1 MGKHQQG
8 MLHPQRIPEE
18 KVKVKAAGS
27 PTLLPAAVAPEV
39 PLQSMQSLEQRQG
52 PVVLGGLDQTHS
64 QQHGIEVRRLA
75 GRPSHRG
82 GFQQRR
88 PLKPKGFRGPV
99 GQQPLKARAHSLE
112 GLQRRS
118 HRTREIGTES
128 DRQAPGLISET
139 GAHAENLETFMV
151 SGGVAATA
159 GVVSSAAQDQAA
171 RAFPLAAITGHGT
184 LKLALL
190 LAAVD
195 PGLGGV
201 IIAGGRG
208 TGKSVLARGLHALL
222 PPIDVLDIEGTAGRN
237 LDPQRPDEWDEV
249 ARKTVADRGDAA
261 GELPTR
267 VLPAPFVQ
275 IPLGITEDR
284 LVGAVDVAASL
295 SSGSAVFQPG
305 LLAEA
310 HRGVLYVDELNL
322 LDDGIV
328 NLMLAAVGSGENQ
341 VEREGLSL
349 SHPCRPLL
357 IATYNPE
364 EGAVR
369 DHLLDR
375 FAIALSADQLVSTEQ
390 RVEITE
396 AVLSHGQCSRSF
408 AEKWG
413 EETEALATQLLLAR
427 QWLPDVRISGEQVE
441 YLVTEAIRGGV
452 EGHRSELYAVR
463 VAKAH
468 AALSGR
474 DRVEADDL
482 QVAVRLVIAPRALQL
497 PPQDEQMEPPPP
509 QDQQPPPPPE
519 SGEQNAEDQPPPPEP
534 PEDSG
539 DDADNPPEDNSDQDA
554 DEGNDDD
561 SEDDQAPPSVP
572 EEFMLDPEAVAID
585 PDLLLFSSAKA
596 KSGNSGSRSVVLSDS
611 RGRYVKPILP
621 RGPVRRIAVDATLR
635 AAAPYQKPRR
645 ARQPDRKVIVEE
657 SDLRAKLLQRQSGAL
672 VIFLVDAS
680 GSMALNRM
688 QSAKGAV
695 IRLLTEAYE
704 NRDEVALIP
713 FRGDQAEVLL
723 PPTRSITAARRRLES
738 MPCGGGSPLAHG
750 LTQAARVG
758 ANALA
763 TGDLGQVV
771 VVAITDGRGNVP
783 LSTSLGQPILDG
795 EEKPDLKQE
804 VLDVAARYRMLGIKL
819 LVIDTERKFIGSGMG
834 KDLAE
839 SAGGKYVQLPKAS
852 DQAIAAIAMDAI
864 NAV

>member
-1 MGKHQQG
+1 M
-8 MLHPQRIPEE
+8 
-18 KVKVKAAGS
+18 
-27 PTLLPAAVAPEV
+27 
-39 PLQSMQSLEQRQG
+39 
-52 PVVLGGLDQTHS
+52 
-64 QQHGIEVRRLA
+64 
-75 GRPSHRG
+75 
-82 GFQQRR
+82 
-88 PLKPKGFRGPV
+88 
-99 GQQPLKARAHSLE
+99 
-112 GLQRRS
+112 
-118 HRTREIGTES
+118 
-128 DRQAPGLISET
+128 
-139 GAHAENLETFMV
+139 
-151 SGGVAATA
+151 
-159 GVVSSAAQDQAA
+159 
-171 RAFPLAAITGHGT
+171 
-184 LKLALL
+184 
-190 LAAVD
+190 
-195 PGLGGV
+195 
-201 IIAGGRG
+201 GRG
-208 TGKSVLARGLHALL
+208 H
-222 PPIDVLDIEGTAGRN
+222 PGTHHGEA
-237 LDPQRPDEWDEV
+237 PS
-249 ARKTVADRGDAA
+249 TVI
-261 GELPTR
+261 
-267 VLPAPFVQ
+267 PAPFVQ

-305 LLAEA
+305 LLADA

-328 NLMLAAVGSGENQ
+328 NLMLAAVGSGENR

-364 EGAVR
+364 EGNVR

-375 FAIALSADQLVSTEQ
+375 FAIALSANQLVSTEQ
-390 RVEITE
+390 RVEITN
-396 AVLSHGQCSRSF
+396 AVISHGQCSRSF
-408 AEKWG
+408 AEKWS
-413 EETEALATQLLLAR
+413 EETDALATQLLLAR
-427 QWLPDVRISGEQVE
+427 QWLPDVQISGEQIE

-474 DRVEADDL
+474 DQVEADDL
-482 QVAVRLVIAPRALQL
+482 QVAVALVIAPRASQM
-497 PPQDEQMEPPPP
+497 PPPDQQMEPPPP
-509 QDQQPPPPPE
+509 QDQEPPPPPQDQGDQQQDNPPPPPE
-519 SGEQNAEDQPPPPEP
+519 GSGEEEND
-534 PEDSG
+534 
-539 DDADNPPEDNSDQDA
+539 PPEDNSEDDTSDD
-554 DEGNDDD
+554 DEGDG
-561 SEDDQAPPSVP
+561 EEDQAPPAVP
-572 EEFMLDPEAVAID
+572 EEFMLDPEAIEVD
-585 PDLLLFSSAKA
+585 PDLLLFNAAKA

-611 RGRYVKPILP
+611 RGRYVKPMLP

-635 AAAPYQKPRR
+635 AAAPYQKIRR
-645 ARQPDRKVIVEE
+645 EREPGRSVIVEE
-657 SDLRAKLLQRQSGAL
+657 GDLRAKLLQRKAGAL
-672 VIFLVDAS
+672 VVFLVDAS

-783 LSTSLGQPILDG
+783 LSTSLGQPELEG

-839 SAGGKYVQLPKAS
+839 AAGGKYVQLPKAS
-852 DQAIAAIAMDAI
+852 DQAIAAVAMDAI
-864 NAV
+864 SSI

>member
-1 MGKHQQG
+1 M
-8 MLHPQRIPEE
+8 
-18 KVKVKAAGS
+18 
-27 PTLLPAAVAPEV
+27 VA
-39 PLQSMQSLEQRQG
+39 S
-52 PVVLGGLDQTHS
+52 
-64 QQHGIEVRRLA
+64 
-75 GRPSHRG
+75 
-82 GFQQRR
+82 
-88 PLKPKGFRGPV
+88 
-99 GQQPLKARAHSLE
+99 
-112 GLQRRS
+112 
-118 HRTREIGTES
+118 
-128 DRQAPGLISET
+128 
-139 GAHAENLETFMV
+139 
-151 SGGVAATA
+151 GVAAKDDRAT
-159 GVVSSAAQDQAA
+159 

-201 IIAGGRG
+201 VIAGGRG

-222 PPIDVLDIEGTAGRN
+222 PPIDVLDATSSVGRN
-237 LDPQRPDEWDEV
+237 LDPQNPEEWDPATREQIS
-249 ARKTVADRGDAA
+249 
-261 GELPTR
+261 GEAPSK
-267 VLPAPFVQ
+267 VIPAPFVQ

-295 SSGSAVFQPG
+295 ASGSAVFQPG
-305 LLAEA
+305 LLADA

-328 NLMLAAVGSGENQ
+328 NLMLAAVGSGENR

-364 EGAVR
+364 EGNVR

-375 FAIALSADQLVSTEQ
+375 FAIALSANQLVTTEQ
-390 RVEITE
+390 RVEITNS
-396 AVLSHGQCSRSF
+396 VLNHGQCSRSF
-408 AEKWG
+408 ADTWA
-413 EETEALATQLLLAR
+413 EETDALATQLLLAR
-427 QWLPDVRISGEQVE
+427 QWLPDVQISREQIQ
-441 YLVTEAIRGGV
+441 YLVNEAIRGGV

-463 VAKAH
+463 VARAH

-482 QVAVRLVIAPRALQL
+482 QVAVALVIAPRASQL
-497 PPQDEQMEPPPP
+497 PPPDQQMEPPPP
-509 QDQQPPPPPE
+509 PEQEPPPPPD
-519 SGEQNAEDQPPPPEP
+519 GETPPEDEQEP
-534 PEDSG
+534 PEDPENNEDEPDNEE
-539 DDADNPPEDNSDQDA
+539 DDTPE
-554 DEGNDDD
+554 
-561 SEDDQAPPSVP
+561 DQAPPSIP

-585 PDLLLFSSAKA
+585 PDLLLFNAAKS
-596 KSGNSGSRSVVLSDS
+596 KSGNSGSRSMVMSDS
-611 RGRYVKPILP
+611 RGRYVKPMLP

-635 AAAPYQKPRR
+635 AAAPHQKVRR
-645 ARQPDRKVIVEE
+645 ERQPERTVIVEE
-657 SDLRAKLLQRQSGAL
+657 SDLRAKLLQRKAGAL
-672 VIFLVDAS
+672 VVFLVDAS

-763 TGDLGQVV
+763 TGDLSQVV

-783 LSTSLGQPILDG
+783 LSTSLGQPELEG
-795 EEKPDLKQE
+795 EDKPDLKQE
-804 VLDVAARYRMLGIKL
+804 VLDVATRYRMLGIKL

-839 SAGGKYVQLPKAS
+839 AAGGKYVQLPKAS
-852 DQAIAAIAMDAI
+852 DQAIAAVAMDAI
-864 NAV
+864 STI

>member
-1 MGKHQQG
+1 M
-8 MLHPQRIPEE
+8 
-18 KVKVKAAGS
+18 
-27 PTLLPAAVAPEV
+27 VA
-39 PLQSMQSLEQRQG
+39 
-52 PVVLGGLDQTHS
+52 
-64 QQHGIEVRRLA
+64 
-75 GRPSHRG
+75 
-82 GFQQRR
+82 
-88 PLKPKGFRGPV
+88 
-99 GQQPLKARAHSLE
+99 
-112 GLQRRS
+112 
-118 HRTREIGTES
+118 
-128 DRQAPGLISET
+128 
-139 GAHAENLETFMV
+139 
-151 SGGVAATA
+151 SG
-159 GVVSSAAQDQAA
+159 SAASGTAISDAAA

-201 IIAGGRG
+201 VIAGGRG

-222 PPIDVLDIEGTAGRN
+222 PPIDVLDLGTPPAGQHAPAALN
-237 LDPQRPDEWDEV
+237 IAPQRPDDWDE
-249 ARKTVADRGDAA
+249 ATRRRLTELGADPSGTDAA
-261 GELPTR
+261 ALLPTK
-267 VLPAPFVQ
+267 VIPAPFVQ
-275 IPLGITEDR
+275 VPLGITEDR
-284 LVGAVDVAASL
+284 LVGSVDVTASL
-295 SSGSAVFQPG
+295 ASGQAVFQPG

-322 LDDGIV
+322 LDDNIT
-328 NLMLAAVGSGENQ
+328 NLLLAAVSSGENRI
-341 VEREGLSL
+341 EREGLSL
-349 SHPCRPLL
+349 SHPCRCLL

-375 FAIALSADQLVSTEQ
+375 FAIALSANQVLELDQ
-390 RVEITE
+390 RVEIARSAIGHAESSE
-396 AVLSHGQCSRSF
+396 AFASRF
-408 AEKWG
+408 QED
-413 EETEALATQLLLAR
+413 TDALATQLLLAR
-427 QWLPDVRISGEQVE
+427 QWLPDVQISREQIA
-441 YLVTEAIRGGV
+441 YLVNEALRGGV

-463 VAKAH
+463 VARAH

-497 PPQDEQMEPPPP
+497 PPPDPDQPMEPPPP
-509 QDQQPPPPPE
+509 PPPQGEQPPEEPE
-519 SGEQNAEDQPPPPEP
+519 QPENEQEP
-534 PEDSG
+534 
-539 DDADNPPEDNSDQDA
+539 
-554 DEGNDDD
+554 DEPDNDDNQD
-561 SEDDQAPPSVP
+561 EEDDTPEDQAPPSIP
-572 EEFMLDPEAVAID
+572 EEFMLDPEATAID
-585 PDLLLFSSAKA
+585 PDLLLFNAGKA
-596 KSGNSGSRSVVLSDS
+596 KTGGSGSRAVVFSDS
-611 RGRYVKPILP
+611 RGRYVKPMLP
-621 RGPVRRIAVDATLR
+621 RGPVKRIAVDATLR
-635 AAAPYQKPRR
+635 AAAPYQKTRR
-645 ARQPDRKVIVEE
+645 EREPHRKVVVEDG
-657 SDLRAKLLQRQSGAL
+657 DLRAKQLQRKAGAL

-713 FRGDQAEVLL
+713 FRGEAAEVLL

-750 LTQAARVG
+750 LSQAARVG

-783 LSTSLGQPILDG
+783 LSRSLGQPELEG
-795 EEKPDLKQE
+795 EEPVDLKEE
-804 VLDVAARYRMLGIKL
+804 VKQVATRYRALGIKL

-834 KDLAE
+834 KDLADA
-839 SAGGKYVQLPKAS
+839 AGGKYVQLPKAS

>member
-1 MGKHQQG
+1 MALSGTTSKSDSE
-8 MLHPQRIPEE
+8 R
-18 KVKVKAAGS
+18 S
-27 PTLLPAAVAPEV
+27 D
-39 PLQSMQSLEQRQG
+39 EQ
-52 PVVLGGLDQTHS
+52 DS
-64 QQHGIEVRRLA
+64 KEMA
-75 GRPSHRG
+75 
-82 GFQQRR
+82 
-88 PLKPKGFRGPV
+88 
-99 GQQPLKARAHSLE
+99 
-112 GLQRRS
+112 
-118 HRTREIGTES
+118 
-128 DRQAPGLISET
+128 
-139 GAHAENLETFMV
+139 N
-151 SGGVAATA
+151 
-159 GVVSSAAQDQAA
+159 

-222 PPIDVLDIEGTAGRN
+222 PPIEIIDLLQLAENSEDNQSSRSVGRN
-237 LDPQRPDEWDEV
+237 LDPNSPEEWDQGT
-249 ARKTVADRGDAA
+249 K
-261 GELPTR
+261 ELIQQKIGSTNGQEKLSQLPSR
-267 VLPAPFVQ
+267 VIPAPFVQ
-275 IPLGITEDR
+275 VPLGITEDR

-295 SSGSAVFQPG
+295 ASGSAVFQPG

-322 LDDGIV
+322 LEEGIV
-328 NLMLAAVGSGENQ
+328 NLLLAAVGAGENR

-357 IATYNPE
+357 LATYNPE

-375 FAIALSADQLVSTEQ
+375 FAIVLSADQIISNEQ

-396 AVLSHGQCSRSF
+396 AVLAHGECSRSF
-408 AEKWG
+408 STNWAQ
-413 EETEALATQLLLAR
+413 ETEALATQLLLAR
-427 QWLPDVRISGEQVE
+427 QWLPDVNINHSQIE

-463 VAKAH
+463 VARAH

-474 DRVEADDL
+474 DQVDAEDL
-482 QVAVRLVIAPRALQL
+482 KVAVQLVIAPRALQL
-497 PPQDEQMEPPPP
+497 PPQEEQMEPPPP
-509 QDQQPPPPPE
+509 EDQQEPPPPE
-519 SGEQNAEDQPPPPEP
+519 QSQ
-534 PEDSG
+534 EDS
-539 DDADNPPEDNSDQDA
+539 
-554 DEGNDDD
+554 
-561 SEDDQAPPSVP
+561 SEDESEEDEDKPDEPSPEVP

-611 RGRYVKPILP
+611 RGRYVKPVIP

-635 AAAPYQKPRR
+635 AAAPYQKARR
-645 ARQPDRKVIVEE
+645 ARQPGRTVIVEE
-657 SDLRAKLLQRQSGAL
+657 ADLRAKLLQRKAGSL

-688 QSAKGAV
+688 QGAKGAV

-704 NRDEVALIP
+704 NRDEVSLIP

-723 PPTRSITAARRRLES
+723 PPTKSITAAKRRLEV

-758 ANALA
+758 ANALS

-783 LSTSLGQPILDG
+783 LGISLGQPQLEG
-795 EEKPDLKQE
+795 EEPVDLKQE
-804 VLDVAARYRMLGIKL
+804 VLDVAIRYRSLGIKL
-819 LVIDTERKFIGSGMG
+819 LVIDTERKFIASGMG
-834 KDLAE
+834 KELAE
-839 SAGGKYVQLPKAS
+839 AAGGKYVQLPKAS
-852 DQAIAAIAMDAI
+852 DQAIAAIAMEAI
-864 NAV
+864 GEVG

>member
-1 MGKHQQG
+1 M
-8 MLHPQRIPEE
+8 
-18 KVKVKAAGS
+18 
-27 PTLLPAAVAPEV
+27 VA
-39 PLQSMQSLEQRQG
+39 S
-52 PVVLGGLDQTHS
+52 
-64 QQHGIEVRRLA
+64 
-75 GRPSHRG
+75 
-82 GFQQRR
+82 
-88 PLKPKGFRGPV
+88 
-99 GQQPLKARAHSLE
+99 
-112 GLQRRS
+112 
-118 HRTREIGTES
+118 
-128 DRQAPGLISET
+128 
-139 GAHAENLETFMV
+139 
-151 SGGVAATA
+151 GVAST
-159 GVVSSAAQDQAA
+159 AAQDQAN

-184 LKLALL
+184 LKLALM

-222 PPIDVLDIEGTAGRN
+222 PPIEVLDVEGGDGPQSHGRN
-237 LDPQRPDEWDEV
+237 LDPTRPDDWDAN
-249 ARKTVADRGDAA
+249 ARRRITALGGDPDNTNSDA
-261 GELPTR
+261 LMPTR
-267 VLPAPFVQ
+267 VIPAPFVQ
-275 IPLGITEDR
+275 VPLGVTEDR
-284 LVGAVDVAASL
+284 LVGSVDVTASL
-295 SSGSAVFQPG
+295 ASGNAVFQPG

-328 NLMLAAVGSGENQ
+328 NLLLAAVGSGVNQ

-364 EGAVR
+364 EGTVR

-375 FAIALSADQLVSTEQ
+375 FAIALSANQLVSTEQ

-396 AVLSHGQCSRSF
+396 AVLAHGQCSRSF
-408 AEKWG
+408 AERWK
-413 EETEALATQLLLAR
+413 EETDALATQLLLAR
-427 QWLPDVRISGEQVE
+427 QWLPDVQIGGEQIE

-482 QVAVRLVIAPRALQL
+482 QVAVALVIAPRASQL
-497 PPQDEQMEPPPP
+497 PPPDQQMEPPPDAG
-509 QDQQPPPPPE
+509 DQNPE
-519 SGEQNAEDQPPPPEP
+519 NQPPPPEGSGEDENDP
-534 PEDSG
+534 PEDDSN
-539 DDADNPPEDNSDQDA
+539 DDNDPDQDDSPED
-554 DEGNDDD
+554 D
-561 SEDDQAPPSVP
+561 SPDDQAPPSVP

-585 PDLLLFSSAKA
+585 PDLLLFNAA
-596 KSGNSGSRSVVLSDS
+596 KSQSGSSGSRSVVFSDS
-611 RGRYVKPILP
+611 RGRYVKPMLP

-635 AAAPYQKPRR
+635 AAAPYQKARR
-645 ARQPDRKVIVEE
+645 ARQPERTVIVEE
-657 SDLRAKLLQRQSGAL
+657 ADLRAKLLQRKAGAL

-783 LSTSLGQPILDG
+783 LSTSLGQPQLEG

-804 VLDVAARYRMLGIKL
+804 VLDVASRYRLLGIKL

-839 SAGGKYVQLPKAS
+839 AAGGKYVQLPKAS
-852 DQAIAAIAMDAI
+852 DQAIAAIAMEAI
-864 NAV
+864 NSV

>member
-1 MGKHQQG
+1 MVASGVS
-8 MLHPQRIPEE
+8 
-18 KVKVKAAGS
+18 VK
-27 PTLLPAAVAPEV
+27 
-39 PLQSMQSLEQRQG
+39 
-52 PVVLGGLDQTHS
+52 DD
-64 QQHGIEVRRLA
+64 
-75 GRPSHRG
+75 
-82 GFQQRR
+82 
-88 PLKPKGFRGPV
+88 
-99 GQQPLKARAHSLE
+99 RA
-112 GLQRRS
+112 
-118 HRTREIGTES
+118 T
-128 DRQAPGLISET
+128 
-139 GAHAENLETFMV
+139 
-151 SGGVAATA
+151 
-159 GVVSSAAQDQAA
+159 

-201 IIAGGRG
+201 VIAGGRG

-222 PPIDVLDIEGTAGRN
+222 PPIDILDAESSGGRN
-237 LDPQRPDEWDEV
+237 LDPLKPEEWD
-249 ARKTVADRGDAA
+249 AATRQQISGDA
-261 GELPTR
+261 PSR
-267 VLPAPFVQ
+267 VIPAPFVQ

-295 SSGSAVFQPG
+295 SSGSAIFQPG
-305 LLAEA
+305 LLADA

-328 NLMLAAVGSGENQ
+328 NLMLAAVGSGENR

-364 EGAVR
+364 EGNVR

-375 FAIALSADQLVSTEQ
+375 FAIALSANQVVSTEQ
-390 RVEITE
+390 RVEITN
-396 AVLSHGQCSRSF
+396 AVLTHGLCSRSF
-408 AEKWG
+408 AETWA
-413 EETEALATQLLLAR
+413 EETDALATQLLLAR
-427 QWLPDVRISGEQVE
+427 QWLPDVQISREQIQ
-441 YLVTEAIRGGV
+441 YLVNEAIRGGV

-474 DRVEADDL
+474 DRVEAEDL
-482 QVAVRLVIAPRALQL
+482 QVAVALVIAPRASQL
-497 PPQDEQMEPPPP
+497 PPPDQQMEPPPP
-509 QDQQPPPPPE
+509 EDQQPPPPPE
-519 SGEQNAEDQPPPPEP
+519 GDTPPGDEQEP
-534 PEDSG
+534 PEDN
-539 DDADNPPEDNSDQDA
+539 DD
-554 DEGNDDD
+554 NDDD
-561 SEDDQAPPSVP
+561 DEQENEDEDTPEDQAPPLIP
-572 EEFMLDPEAVAID
+572 EEFMLDPEAIAID
-585 PDLLLFSSAKA
+585 PDLLLFNAAKS
-596 KSGNSGSRSVVLSDS
+596 KSGNSGSRSVVMSDS
-611 RGRYVKPILP
+611 RGRYVKPMLP

-635 AAAPYQKPRR
+635 AAAPYQRVRR
-645 ARQPDRKVIVEE
+645 ERQPDRSVIVEE
-657 SDLRAKLLQRQSGAL
+657 GDLRAKLLQRKAGAL
-672 VIFLVDAS
+672 VVFLVDAS

-783 LSTSLGQPILDG
+783 LSVSLGQPVLEG
-795 EEKPDLKQE
+795 EEPTDLKQE
-804 VLDVAARYRMLGIKL
+804 VRDVASRYRKLGIKL

-839 SAGGKYVQLPKAS
+839 AAGGKYVQLPKAS
-852 DQAIAAIAMDAI
+852 DQAIAAVALEAI
-864 NAV
+864 GEIS

>member
-1 MGKHQQG
+1 MVASGVTSDG
-8 MLHPQRIPEE
+8 VIST
-18 KVKVKAAGS
+18 AA
-27 PTLLPAAVAPEV
+27 
-39 PLQSMQSLEQRQG
+39 
-52 PVVLGGLDQTHS
+52 LDQAS
-64 QQHGIEVRRLA
+64 
-75 GRPSHRG
+75 
-82 GFQQRR
+82 
-88 PLKPKGFRGPV
+88 
-99 GQQPLKARAHSLE
+99 
-112 GLQRRS
+112 
-118 HRTREIGTES
+118 
-128 DRQAPGLISET
+128 
-139 GAHAENLETFMV
+139 
-151 SGGVAATA
+151 
-159 GVVSSAAQDQAA
+159 

-222 PPIDVLDIEGTAGRN
+222 PPIDIVDLEAAGETKLPGRN
-237 LDPQRPDEWDEV
+237 LDPKDAQDWGERQQDPPT
-249 ARKTVADRGDAA
+249 TVI
-261 GELPTR
+261 
-267 VLPAPFVQ
+267 PAPFIQ
-275 IPLGITEDR
+275 IPLGVTEDR
-284 LVGAVDVAASL
+284 LVGSVDVTASL
-295 SSGSAVFQPG
+295 ASGSPVFQPG

-322 LDDGIV
+322 LDDGII
-328 NLMLAAVGSGENQ
+328 NLLLAAVGSGENQ

-364 EGAVR
+364 EGAIR

-375 FAIALSADQLVSTEQ
+375 FAIVLSANQIVSTEQ
-390 RVEITE
+390 RVEITN
-396 AVLSHGQCSRSF
+396 AVLAHGQCSRSF
-408 AEKWG
+408 SDQWS
-413 EETEALATQLLLAR
+413 EETDALATQLLLAR
-427 QWLPDVRISGEQVE
+427 QWLPDVQISSEQIE

-463 VAKAH
+463 AAKAH

-474 DRVEADDL
+474 DQVEAEDL
-482 QVAVRLVIAPRALQL
+482 QVAVALVIAPRASQL
-497 PPQDEQMEPPPP
+497 PPPEQQMEPPPA
-509 QDQQPPPPPE
+509 QEQQPPPPPE
-519 SGEQNAEDQPPPPEP
+519 GSGEEDEQ
-534 PEDSG
+534 DG
-539 DDADNPPEDNSDQDA
+539 DDQDSDDQESED
-554 DEGNDDD
+554 NDDD
-561 SEDDQAPPSVP
+561 DTPEEQAPPSVP
-572 EEFMLDPEAVAID
+572 EEFMLDPEAIAID
-585 PDLLLFSSAKA
+585 PDLLLFNAAKS

-611 RGRYVKPILP
+611 RGRYVKPMLP

-635 AAAPYQKPRR
+635 AAAPYQKARR
-645 ARQPDRKVIVEE
+645 ARQPDRVVIVEE
-657 SDLRAKLLQRQSGAL
+657 SDLRAKLLQRQAGAL

-783 LSTSLGQPILDG
+783 LSTSLGQPVLEG

-804 VLDVAARYRMLGIKL
+804 VLDVATRYRMLGLKL

-839 SAGGKYVQLPKAS
+839 AAGGKYVQLPKAS
-852 DQAIAAIAMDAI
+852 DQAIAAVAMDAL

>member
-1 MGKHQQG
+1 M
-8 MLHPQRIPEE
+8 
-18 KVKVKAAGS
+18 VTS
-27 PTLLPAAVAPEV
+27 PA
-39 PLQSMQSLEQRQG
+39 S
-52 PVVLGGLDQTHS
+52 
-64 QQHGIEVRRLA
+64 
-75 GRPSHRG
+75 
-82 GFQQRR
+82 
-88 PLKPKGFRGPV
+88 
-99 GQQPLKARAHSLE
+99 AR
-112 GLQRRS
+112 
-118 HRTREIGTES
+118 S
-128 DRQAPGLISET
+128 DA
-139 GAHAENLETFMV
+139 
-151 SGGVAATA
+151 
-159 GVVSSAAQDQAA
+159 AA

-201 IIAGGRG
+201 VIAGGRG

-222 PPIDVLDIEGTAGRN
+222 PPIDVLDLGEKATHLN
-237 LDPQRPDEWDEV
+237 VDPSRPEDWDGA
-249 ARKTVADRGDAA
+249 ARARITELGGDASGA
-261 GELPTR
+261 DPTALLPTR
-267 VLPAPFVQ
+267 VIQAPFVQ
-275 IPLGITEDR
+275 VPLGITEDR

-295 SSGSAVFQPG
+295 AAGSAVFQPG

-322 LDDGIV
+322 LDDGIT
-328 NLMLAAVGSGENQ
+328 NLLLAAVGSGENRI
-341 VEREGLSL
+341 EREGLSL
-349 SHPCRPLL
+349 CHPCRCLL

-375 FAIALSADQLVSTEQ
+375 FAIALSANQILELGQ
-390 RVEITE
+390 RVEIT
-396 AVLSHGQCSRSF
+396 RSALDQ
-408 AEKWG
+408 AESSERFRAQWQ
-413 EETEALATQLLLAR
+413 EETDALATQLLLAR
-427 QWLPDVRISGEQVE
+427 QWLPDVRISREQIG
-441 YLVTEAIRGGV
+441 YLVNEALRGGV

-463 VAKAH
+463 VARAH

-497 PPQDEQMEPPPP
+497 PPPDPDQPMEPPTPPPP
-509 QDQQPPPPPE
+509 QGEQPPEEPPQPEDPNQEDEPDEPE
-519 SGEQNAEDQPPPPEP
+519 SEEDDTPE
-534 PEDSG
+534 
-539 DDADNPPEDNSDQDA
+539 
-554 DEGNDDD
+554 
-561 SEDDQAPPSVP
+561 DQAPPSIP
-572 EEFMLDPEAVAID
+572 EEFLLDPEAIAID
-585 PDLLLFSSAKA
+585 PDLLLFSAARS
-596 KSGNSGSRSVVLSDS
+596 KSGGSGKRSVVLSDS
-611 RGRYVKPILP
+611 RGRYVKPMLP

-635 AAAPYQKPRR
+635 AAAPHQKARR
-645 ARQPDRKVIVEE
+645 EREPHRRVIVEDG
-657 SDLRAKLLQRQSGAL
+657 DLRAKLLQRKAGAL

-713 FRGDQAEVLL
+713 FRGEQAEVLL

-783 LSTSLGQPILDG
+783 LARSLGQPQLEG
-795 EEKPDLKQE
+795 EEPVDLREEVKQ
-804 VLDVAARYRMLGIKL
+804 VASRYRALGIKL

-834 KDLAE
+834 KELAE
-839 SAGGKYVQLPKAS
+839 AAGGRYVQLPKAS
-852 DQAIAAIAMDAI
+852 DQAIAAIAMEALGGI
-864 NAV
+864 

>member
-1 MGKHQQG
+1 
-8 MLHPQRIPEE
+8 
-18 KVKVKAAGS
+18 
-27 PTLLPAAVAPEV
+27 
-39 PLQSMQSLEQRQG
+39 
-52 PVVLGGLDQTHS
+52 
-64 QQHGIEVRRLA
+64 
-75 GRPSHRG
+75 
-82 GFQQRR
+82 
-88 PLKPKGFRGPV
+88 
-99 GQQPLKARAHSLE
+99 
-112 GLQRRS
+112 
-118 HRTREIGTES
+118 
-128 DRQAPGLISET
+128 
-139 GAHAENLETFMV
+139 MV
-151 SGGVAATA
+151 SGGVAAA
-159 GVVSSAAQDQAA
+159 GGVANSAAQDQAS

-195 PGLGGV
+195 PALGGV

-222 PPIDVLDIEGTAGRN
+222 PPIDVLDVEGTAGRN
-237 LDPQRPDEWDEV
+237 LDPLRPEEWGGEE
-249 ARKTVADRGDAA
+249 DATA
-261 GELPTR
+261 ANLPTK
-267 VLPAPFVQ
+267 VLPAPFIQV
-275 IPLGITEDR
+275 PLGITEDR
-284 LVGAVDVAASL
+284 LVGAVDVTASL
-295 SSGSAVFQPG
+295 ASGSAVFQPG

-328 NLMLAAVGSGENQ
+328 TLMLAAVGSGENQ

-408 AEKWG
+408 ADKWG

-427 QWLPDVRISGEQVE
+427 QWLPDVQISTEQIQ

-509 QDQQPPPPPE
+509 
-519 SGEQNAEDQPPPPEP
+519 EDQPPPPPPQGEESPEDQEP
-534 PEDSG
+534 P
-539 DDADNPPEDNSDQDA
+539 DDNQ
-554 DEGNDDD
+554 DD
-561 SEDDQAPPSVP
+561 SEDEQDNDEDDTPDDEPPPSIP

-635 AAAPYQKPRR
+635 AAAPYQKARR
-645 ARQPDRKVIVEE
+645 ARQPDRTVIVEE

-713 FRGDQAEVLL
+713 FRGDQADVLL

-763 TGDLGQVV
+763 TSDLGQVV

-783 LSTSLGQPILDG
+783 LSTSLGQPALEGD
-795 EEKPDLKQE
+795 EKPDLKQE

-839 SAGGKYVQLPKAS
+839 AAGGKYVQLPKAS

-864 NAV
+864 NTVT

>member
-1 MGKHQQG
+1 MVASGVPSK
-8 MLHPQRIPEE
+8 
-18 KVKVKAAGS
+18 GS
-27 PTLLPAAVAPEV
+27 ITTA
-39 PLQSMQSLEQRQG
+39 S
-52 PVVLGGLDQTHS
+52 LDQAS
-64 QQHGIEVRRLA
+64 
-75 GRPSHRG
+75 
-82 GFQQRR
+82 
-88 PLKPKGFRGPV
+88 
-99 GQQPLKARAHSLE
+99 
-112 GLQRRS
+112 
-118 HRTREIGTES
+118 
-128 DRQAPGLISET
+128 
-139 GAHAENLETFMV
+139 
-151 SGGVAATA
+151 
-159 GVVSSAAQDQAA
+159 
-171 RAFPLAAITGHGT
+171 RAFPLAAVTGHGA

-222 PPIDVLDIEGTAGRN
+222 PPIDIVDLEAAGDTNQPGRN
-237 LDPQRPDEWDEV
+237 LDASHPKDWDPTLQTPPT
-249 ARKTVADRGDAA
+249 TV
-261 GELPTR
+261 
-267 VLPAPFVQ
+267 VPAPFIQ
-275 IPLGITEDR
+275 IPLGVTEDR
-284 LVGAVDVAASL
+284 LVGSVDVTASL
-295 SSGSAVFQPG
+295 ASGAPVFQPG

-322 LDDGIV
+322 LDDSII
-328 NLMLAAVGSGENQ
+328 NLLLAAVGSGENQ

-364 EGAVR
+364 EGAIR

-375 FAIALSADQLVSTEQ
+375 FAIVLSANQRVSTEQ
-390 RVEITE
+390 RVEITN
-396 AVLSHGQCSRSF
+396 AALSHGQCSRSF
-408 AEKWG
+408 SDQWS
-413 EETEALATQLLLAR
+413 EETDALATQLLLAR
-427 QWLPDVRISGEQVE
+427 QWLPDVQINREQIA

-463 VAKAH
+463 AAKAH

-474 DRVEADDL
+474 DQVEAEDL
-482 QVAVRLVIAPRALQL
+482 QVAVSLVIAPRASQL
-497 PPQDEQMEPPPP
+497 PPPEQQMEPPPP
-509 QDQQPPPPPE
+509 QEQQPPPPE
-519 SGEQNAEDQPPPPEP
+519 G
-534 PEDSG
+534 SG
-539 DDADNPPEDNSDQDA
+539 DDDEPDHEAEDPEDNQDNN
-554 DEGNDDD
+554 ENDDD
-561 SEDDQAPPSVP
+561 SPEEQAPPLVP
-572 EEFMLDPEAVAID
+572 EEFMLDPEAVALD
-585 PDLLLFSSAKA
+585 PDLLLFNAAKS

-611 RGRYVKPILP
+611 RGRYVKPMLP

-635 AAAPYQKPRR
+635 AAAPYQKTRR
-645 ARQPDRKVIVEE
+645 ARQPERIVIVEE
-657 SDLRAKLLQRQSGAL
+657 SDLRAKLLQRQAGAL

-783 LSTSLGQPILDG
+783 LSTSLGQPELEG

-804 VLDVAARYRMLGIKL
+804 VLDVAARYRLLGIKL

-839 SAGGKYVQLPKAS
+839 AAGGNYVQLPKAS
-852 DQAIAAIAMDAI
+852 DQAIAAVAM
-864 NAV
+864 NALNGV

>member
-1 MGKHQQG
+1 M
-8 MLHPQRIPEE
+8 
-18 KVKVKAAGS
+18 
-27 PTLLPAAVAPEV
+27 VA
-39 PLQSMQSLEQRQG
+39 S
-52 PVVLGGLDQTHS
+52 
-64 QQHGIEVRRLA
+64 
-75 GRPSHRG
+75 
-82 GFQQRR
+82 
-88 PLKPKGFRGPV
+88 
-99 GQQPLKARAHSLE
+99 
-112 GLQRRS
+112 
-118 HRTREIGTES
+118 
-128 DRQAPGLISET
+128 
-139 GAHAENLETFMV
+139 
-151 SGGVAATA
+151 
-159 GVVSSAAQDQAA
+159 GVVAKNDQAT

-201 IIAGGRG
+201 VIAGGRG
-208 TGKSVLARGLHALL
+208 TGKSVLARGLHTLL
-222 PPIDVLDIEGTAGRN
+222 PPIDILDIDGGVGRN
-237 LDPQRPDEWDEV
+237 LDPLNREEWDNATCEQIS
-249 ARKTVADRGDAA
+249 GD
-261 GELPTR
+261 PPSK
-267 VLPAPFVQ
+267 VIPAPFVQ
-275 IPLGITEDR
+275 LPLGITEDR

-305 LLAEA
+305 LLADA

-328 NLMLAAVGSGENQ
+328 NLMLAAVGSGENR

-364 EGAVR
+364 EGNIR

-375 FAIALSADQLVSTEQ
+375 FAIALSANQLVTTEQ
-390 RVEITE
+390 RVEITN
-396 AVLSHGQCSRSF
+396 AVLAHGQCSRSF
-408 AEKWG
+408 AETWK
-413 EETEALATQLLLAR
+413 EETDALATQLLLAR
-427 QWLPDVRISGEQVE
+427 QWLPDVQISREQIE

-463 VAKAH
+463 VARAH

-474 DRVEADDL
+474 DRVDADDL
-482 QVAVRLVIAPRALQL
+482 QVAVALVIAPRASQL
-497 PPQDEQMEPPPP
+497 PPPDQQMEPPPP
-509 QDQQPPPPPE
+509 QEQEPPPSQGEQDAQQDNPPPPPE
-519 SGEQNAEDQPPPPEP
+519 GSGE
-534 PEDSG
+534 
-539 DDADNPPEDNSDQDA
+539 DDDTPDDNNSEDNSDD
-554 DEGNDDD
+554 DKSDDDKSEDDD
-561 SEDDQAPPSVP
+561 SPEDQAPPAVP
-572 EEFMLDPEAVAID
+572 EEFMLDPEAIDVD
-585 PDLLLFSSAKA
+585 PDLLLFNAA
-596 KSGNSGSRSVVLSDS
+596 KSKAGNSGSRSVVLSDS
-611 RGRYVKPILP
+611 RGRYVKPMLP

-635 AAAPYQKPRR
+635 AAAPYQKARR
-645 ARQPDRKVIVEE
+645 ERQPGRAVIVEE
-657 SDLRAKLLQRQSGAL
+657 GDLRAKLLQRKAGAL
-672 VIFLVDAS
+672 VVFLVDAS

-713 FRGDQAEVLL
+713 FRGEQAEVLL

-783 LSTSLGQPILDG
+783 LSKSLGQPELDG
-795 EEKPDLKQE
+795 EDKPDLKQE

-839 SAGGKYVQLPKAS
+839 AAGGKYVQLPKAS
-852 DQAIAAIAMDAI
+852 DQAIASIAMEAI
-864 NAV
+864 STI